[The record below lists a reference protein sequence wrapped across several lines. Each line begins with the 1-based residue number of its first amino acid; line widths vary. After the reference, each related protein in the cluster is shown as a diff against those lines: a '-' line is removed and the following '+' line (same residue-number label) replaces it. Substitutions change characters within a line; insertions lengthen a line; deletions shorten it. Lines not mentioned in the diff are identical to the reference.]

1 MNVSKSGEFDR
12 SIEINTYK
20 SRWLQSK
27 ETGNYM
33 RIQKSKYPLQ
43 WIDQEIVRQIPK
55 VGGLARMLGRK
66 PQGVDYY
73 KYYVDVLTSAHRGK
87 WQDQFLRVRRQIESF
102 GLEIESK
109 VILDISGEPGFFAQD
124 AREVCETVDVT
135 AFAEEVALAIT
146 DILSISAKKYDF
158 QSDSLTNLYEQ
169 SAYDFI
175 FVRYAIGFCE
185 NLDNFIH
192 QCQQLLRKEGVVY
205 ISFSPASRGVCA
217 RWMFDDYTYLR
228 QFTLEY
234 LTKSFVDRGFQK
246 LGKFD
251 EGSYRWDKNLV
262 FPQKAIS
269 SFYTKSI
276 FTDCSPADFFQHNVA
291 VAFRIS

>member
-1 MNVSKSGEFDR
+1 MDVLKSGEFDC
-12 SIEINTYK
+12 SFEINTYK

-27 ETGNYM
+27 KTGNYI

-43 WIDQEIVRQIPK
+43 WIDSGIIRKIPK
-55 VGGLARMLGRK
+55 IRYLAQMLGRK

-73 KYYVDVLTSAHRGK
+73 KYYVDILTGGDRGK
-87 WQDQFLRVRRQIESF
+87 WQNEFLRVRRQIESL
-102 GLEIESK
+102 GLELEGK

-146 DILSISAKKYDF
+146 DVLSISAKKYDF
-158 QSDSLTNLYEQ
+158 QSDNLNILYEQ
-169 SAYDFI
+169 AAYDFI

-185 NLDNFIH
+185 NLDSFIH
-192 QCQQLLRKEGVVY
+192 QCQQLLRKGGVVY
-205 ISFSPASRGVCA
+205 ISFSPASRGVLA

-234 LTKSFVDRGFQK
+234 LTKSFVDRGFQR
-246 LGKFD
+246 LGEFD
-251 EGSYRWDKNLV
+251 EGSYKWDKNLNLL
-262 FPQKAIS
+262 QKAIS
-269 SFYTKSI
+269 SFYTTAI
-276 FTDCSPADFFQHNVA
+276 FADCSPAEFLQHNLA
-291 VAFRIS
+291 IAFRIC